1 MNLKEWIVS
10 RDGRKWV
17 YTVSLA
23 LIPLLVF
30 YGVIS
35 EDSAP
40 LWIALIGAVV
50 APVMAL
56 THLSPPPGRDSLNVP
71 DDLDQ
76 DVVLD
81 TEE

>member
-1 MNLKEWIVS
+1 MNLKGWIIS

-40 LWIALIGAVV
+40 LWIALVGAVV

-56 THLSPPPGRDSLNVP
+56 THLSPPDGRGSLNVP
-71 DDLDQ
+71 SDLDQ
-76 DVVLD
+76 NVALE
-81 TEE
+81 TED

>member
-1 MNLKEWIVS
+1 MSIKDWIVS

-17 YTVSLA
+17 YTLSLA

-35 EDSAP
+35 EDAAP
-40 LWIALIGAVV
+40 LWIALIGAVI
-50 APVMAL
+50 APTMAL
-56 THLSPPPGRDSLNVP
+56 THLSPPEGRGSLRVP
-71 DDLDQ
+71 DDLPN
-76 DVVLD
+76 DVVLE

>member
-1 MNLKEWIVS
+1 MNWSWFTS

-17 YTVSLA
+17 YTVSVA

-35 EDSAP
+35 KDAAP
-40 LWIALIGAVV
+40 LWIALVGAIV

-56 THLSPPPGRDSLNVP
+56 THLSPPDGRGSLDVP
-71 DDLDQ
+71 DDLDHN
-76 DVVLD
+76 VVLE
-81 TEE
+81 TED